1 MKLASPHFRCTSDSV
16 ACSLGVE
23 RTALGRLEVP
33 LELLDPHDVGVGDA
47 LLLLELPLVH
57 LDLLVEFVQRLLQDD
72 DVLPVLLGLQQQLLD
87 GPASSVCISHFRT
100 GTSTTRYRRGVGVM
114 TPALDMD
121 PESDFQV
128 FGDNAKDTR

>member
-1 MKLASPHFRCTSDSV
+1 MLDCIRKVFHTPE
-16 ACSLGVE
+16 GVE
-23 RTALGRLEVP
+23 SALGIEGAALGGLEVP

-87 GPASSVCISHFRT
+87 GPAS
-100 GTSTTRYRRGVGVM
+100 
-114 TPALDMD
+114 LD
-121 PESDFQV
+121 
-128 FGDNAKDTR
+128 

>member
-1 MKLASPHFRCTSDSV
+1 MHSRFAENCKPERVQCA
-16 ACSLGVE
+16 LGVK
-23 RTALGRLEVP
+23 RTALGCLEVP

-87 GPASSVCISHFRT
+87 GSACF
-100 GTSTTRYRRGVGVM
+100 
-114 TPALDMD
+114 D
-121 PESDFQV
+121 
-128 FGDNAKDTR
+128 